1 MAGDGAV
8 SPPRTVN
15 QATRIAV
22 GLGSNQGDRL
32 HFLTSAFDRL
42 RADLLD
48 GALLSSVYET
58 PAWGG
63 VAKRP
68 FYNAVAVGV
77 CDWKPPAI
85 LNLLKSIER
94 ELGRSPAPR
103 YGDREIDL
111 DLLVH
116 GSHTWNA
123 EGLVVPHP
131 GLAER
136 QFVLAPLVEIWPEW
150 LHPTLGKTASVLLA
164 ELLEKESHAF
174 QIVRPDAS

>member
-1 MAGDGAV
+1 M
-8 SPPRTVN
+8 N
-15 QATRIAV
+15 QTTRVAI

-32 HFLTSAFDRL
+32 HFLTHAFDRL

-48 GALLSSVYET
+48 EAICSSVYET

-63 VAKRP
+63 VATRS
-68 FYNAVAVGV
+68 FYNAVAVGI

-85 LNLLKSIER
+85 LNLLKDIEKD
-94 ELGRSPAPR
+94 LGRRAGPR

-116 GSHTWNA
+116 GSGTWSA
-123 EGLVVPHP
+123 EGLIVPHP

-136 QFVLAPLVEIWPEW
+136 QFVLAPLAEVWPEW
-150 LHPTLGKTASVLLA
+150 IHPQLGKSARQLLNERVAA
-164 ELLEKESHAF
+164 ECPKF
-174 QIVRPDAS
+174 QIVRPTVS